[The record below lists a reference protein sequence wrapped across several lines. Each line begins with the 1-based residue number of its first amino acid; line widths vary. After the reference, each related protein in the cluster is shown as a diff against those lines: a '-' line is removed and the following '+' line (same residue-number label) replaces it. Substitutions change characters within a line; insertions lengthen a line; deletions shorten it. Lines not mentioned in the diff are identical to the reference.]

1 MDRRTF
7 ITAAGNGAAALSLGA
22 ISASSASAAQ
32 SAPSVAASPGAR
44 SVPSA
49 HTAQPVHALDT
60 PLLLRWFRDTYH
72 SIEAMTTD
80 LGLATDKIDVSG
92 SGGPV
97 QSRQTSPTNIGCGL
111 WSTVAAAG
119 LGVISEATMHRRLEH
134 TVRTVEK
141 LERHHGFWLN
151 WYDAHDGSVLTE
163 WPGTG
168 DPVRPFL
175 SSVDNAWLVTGL
187 RIAADASP
195 ALRPRV
201 ARILA
206 TADWSYYY
214 TPYDAADPVAGPGQL
229 RGGFWPDTEEPTGH
243 HYGALNTEP
252 RMASYLG
259 IADGS
264 LPADHYWHLLRTM
277 LPEHEQEQH
286 PRGAYVAMDGVR
298 VWQGHYTHRGRKI
311 VPSWGGSMFEALMV
325 PLFVP
330 EAEWSPQSWG
340 LTHQRYVR
348 SQIEHGMKEAEYGYW
363 GFSPAN
369 IPEGGYQ
376 EYGVDAIG
384 MQVDGYA
391 SNTDRTYTTDGAPLP
406 PASAFT
412 NGVVTPHASFL
423 ALPYAPGEAVAN
435 LRALDRDFGA
445 YHAGYGFRDSV
456 NVRTGRVSDY
466 MLALDQ
472 GMIAAALAQ
481 AIRPGLLQRPFR
493 TGGFRS
499 KVCPL
504 LAKEQFSI

>member
-7 ITAAGNGAAALSLGA
+7 LTAAGTGAAALSAGA
-22 ISASSASAAQ
+22 LTAPYAAA
-32 SAPSVAASPGAR
+32 APAGRTGSGSG
-44 SVPSA
+44 SG
-49 HTAQPVHALDT
+49 Q
-60 PLLLRWFRDTYH
+60 LLAWFTDTYR
-72 SIEAMTTD
+72 SIEAMTTGF
-80 LGLATDKIDVSG
+80 GLTADKIDVSG
-92 SGGPV
+92 AAPV
-97 QSRQTSPTNIGCGL
+97 VSRQTSPTNIGCGL
-111 WSTVAAAG
+111 WSAVAAGG
-119 LGVISEATMHRRLEH
+119 LGVISGAAMLRTLER
-134 TVRTVEK
+134 TVSAVEK

-187 RIAADASP
+187 RIAADAAPS
-195 ALRPRV
+195 LRPRI
-201 ARILA
+201 ARILS

-214 TPYDAADPVAGPGQL
+214 TPYDPSDPVAGPGQL
-229 RGGFWPDTEEPTGH
+229 RGGVWTDTEEPTPH

-264 LPADHYWHLLRTM
+264 LPSEHYWHLLRTM
-277 LPEHEQEQH
+277 LPEHEQEQS
-286 PRGAYVAMDGVR
+286 PGGAYAVMDGVR
-298 VWQGHYTHRGRKI
+298 VWQGHYTHGGRKL
-311 VPSWGGSMFEALMV
+311 VPTWGGSMFEALMV

-330 EAEWSPQSWG
+330 EPEWSPRSWG
-340 LTHQRYVR
+340 RSHQRYVR
-348 SQIEHGMKEAEYGYW
+348 SQIEHGLEEARYGYW

-369 IPEGGYQ
+369 VPEGGYQ
-376 EYGVDAIG
+376 EYGVDALG
-384 MQVDGYA
+384 MQADGYA

-406 PASAFT
+406 DPSAFT

-423 ALPYAPGEAVAN
+423 ALPYAGREAVAN

-445 YHAGYGFRDSV
+445 YHEGYGFRDSV
-456 NVRTGRVSDY
+456 NVDTGRVSDF

-472 GMIAAALAQ
+472 GMIVAALAQ
-481 AIRPGLLQRPFR
+481 ALKPGLLQRPFR

-499 KVCPL
+499 RVRPL
-504 LAKEQFSI
+504 LAAERFSI

>member
-1 MDRRTF
+1 MNRRTF
-7 ITAAGNGAAALSLGA
+7 LTAAGTGAAALSLGT
-22 ISASSASAAQ
+22 
-32 SAPSVAASPGAR
+32 VAASPAGAADR
-44 SVPSA
+44 PARGS
-49 HTAQPVHALDT
+49 HA
-60 PLLLRWFRDTYH
+60 PLLLRWFRDTYR

-80 LGLATDKIDVSG
+80 FGLAVDKIDVSRPG
-92 SGGPV
+92 APV

-119 LGVISEATMHRRLEH
+119 LGVIDDDTMRRRLEH
-134 TVRTVEK
+134 TVRAVEK

-187 RIAADASP
+187 RIAADAAP
-195 ALRPRV
+195 ALRPRI

-214 TPYDAADPVAGPGQL
+214 TPYDPADPVAGPGQL

-277 LPEHEQEQH
+277 LPEHGQEQY
-286 PRGAYVAMDGVR
+286 PQGSYVAMDGVR

-311 VPSWGGSMFEALMV
+311 VPTWGGSMFEALMV

-330 EAEWSPQSWG
+330 EAEWSPRSWG
-340 LTHQRYVR
+340 LNHRRYVR
-348 SQIEHGMKEAEYGYW
+348 SQIEHGMDEAGYGYW

-384 MQVDGYA
+384 MQIDGYA
-391 SNTDRTYTTDGAPLP
+391 SNTDRTYTEDGKPLP

-423 ALPYAPGEAVAN
+423 ALPYAPDEAIAN

-456 NVRTGRVSDY
+456 NVGTGRVSDY
-466 MLALDQ
+466 LLALDQ

-493 TGGFRS
+493 TGGFQS
-499 KVCPL
+499 KVRPL
-504 LAKEQFSI
+504 LAKERFSI

>member
-7 ITAAGNGAAALSLGA
+7 LTAAGTGAAALSLGA
-22 ISASSASAAQ
+22 VSVSSASAV
-32 SAPSVAASPGAR
+32 PAANTVGTTGATGAAR
-44 SVPSA
+44 LA
-49 HTAQPVHALDT
+49 HGSNAAL
-60 PLLLRWFRDTYH
+60 LRRWFRDTYR
-72 SIEAMTTD
+72 SMEAMTTD
-80 LGLATDKIDVSG
+80 FGLAVDKIDVSG
-92 SGGPV
+92 PGAPV

-119 LGVISEATMHRRLEH
+119 LGVIDGSTMERRLERA
-134 TVRTVEK
+134 VRAVEK

-151 WYDAHDGSVLTE
+151 WYDAHDGSVITE
-163 WPGTG
+163 WPGTN

-187 RIAADASP
+187 RIAADAAP
-195 ALRPRV
+195 ALRPRIG
-201 ARILA
+201 RILA

-214 TPYDAADPVAGPGQL
+214 TPYDPADPVAGPGQL
-229 RGGFWPDTEEPTGH
+229 RGGFWTDTGEPTGH

-286 PRGAYVAMDGVR
+286 PHGSYVAMDGVR

-330 EAEWSPQSWG
+330 EAEWSPRSWG
-340 LTHQRYVR
+340 LTHRRYVR
-348 SQIEHGMKEAEYGYW
+348 GQIEHGMEEARYGYW

-376 EYGVDAIG
+376 EYGVDALG

-406 PASAFT
+406 PPSAFT

-423 ALPYAPGEAVAN
+423 ALPYAPDEAIAN

-456 NVRTGRVSDY
+456 NVSTGRVSDY

-481 AIRPGLLQRPFR
+481 ALRPGLLQRPFR

-499 KVCPL
+499 RVRPL
-504 LAKEQFSI
+504 LVKERFSI